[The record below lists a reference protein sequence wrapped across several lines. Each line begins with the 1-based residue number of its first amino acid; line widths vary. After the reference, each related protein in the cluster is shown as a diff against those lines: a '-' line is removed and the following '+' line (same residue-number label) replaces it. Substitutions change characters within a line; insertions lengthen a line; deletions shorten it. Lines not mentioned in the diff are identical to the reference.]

1 AAPSPAPSHATAS
14 GKLAEAEAALT
25 AAPAAAAGHR
35 RVHARSAEVPRQR
48 GNSSLAAETYA
59 RAFGADLGLAAPFR
73 CAACRRE
80 VATWSGYC
88 EECRRW
94 GTLEAEV
101 EQAS

>member
-1 AAPSPAPSHATAS
+1 MHV
-14 GKLAEAEAALT
+14 LW
-25 AAPAAAAGHR
+25 
-35 RVHARSAEVPRQR
+35 AEVHRQR